1 MWTDACQEAF
11 EKLKATMSSEPV
23 LRLPDFELPFKVHT
37 DASDKALGG
46 VLVQKNHPVAYESRK
61 LNDAEQKC
69 SARVGND

>member
-1 MWTDACQEAF
+1 M
-11 EKLKATMSSEPV
+11 

-69 SARVGND
+69 SAHVGNDCCGSLFANLEGVSVRP